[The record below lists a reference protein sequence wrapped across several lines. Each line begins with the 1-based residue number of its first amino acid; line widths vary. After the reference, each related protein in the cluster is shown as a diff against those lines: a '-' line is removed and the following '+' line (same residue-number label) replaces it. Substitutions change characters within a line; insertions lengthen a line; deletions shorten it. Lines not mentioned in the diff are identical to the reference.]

1 MPFFFLITII
11 VMIAATRIVPPIAI
25 GTMIRFSSTLAGL
38 SPGFVTGVDSLI
50 SFSDSAPIV
59 GISSSES

>member
-1 MPFFFLITII
+1 
-11 VMIAATRIVPPIAI
+11 MIAATRIVPPIAI